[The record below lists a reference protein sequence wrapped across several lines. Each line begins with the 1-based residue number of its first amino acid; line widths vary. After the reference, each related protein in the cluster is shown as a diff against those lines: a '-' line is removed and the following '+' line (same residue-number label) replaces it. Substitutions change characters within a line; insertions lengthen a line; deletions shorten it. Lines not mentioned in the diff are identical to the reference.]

1 MLIYRF
7 SDKDDTSLRVG
18 KKHNFL
24 TLLIIYLFLTDSF
37 TGCDWSGN
45 TDEVTWD
52 CCSSSSPCWTF
63 EGDCDGDYDCIGHL
77 ICGSNNCFD
86 SFSSGA
92 DCCYDP
98 LGSKM
103 ILNQYVCSLITAGI
117 LKKDYPQKCL
127 QNLAGILK
135 KKLSYSEQYL
145 VIKIYDD
152 LFKNYLVFLVV
163 RRLFIGIEFVLKIFS
178 GYSLCK
184 VLKGLVP

>member
-1 MLIYRF
+1 MAQDSGLTIWAF
-7 SDKDDTSLRVG
+7 ESW
-18 KKHNFL
+18 KKAQVFYLAHNSS
-24 TLLIIYLFLTDSF
+24 FLTDSF

-52 CCSSSSPCWTF
+52 CCSSSSPCWIF

-145 VIKIYDD
+145 VIKISDD
-152 LFKNYLVFLVV
+152 LFKN
-163 RRLFIGIEFVLKIFS
+163 
-178 GYSLCK
+178 
-184 VLKGLVP
+184 

>member
-45 TDEVTWD
+45 TDETTWD
-52 CCSSSSPCWTF
+52 CCSSSSPCWLF
-63 EGDCDGDYDCIGHL
+63 EGDCDGDDDCIGHL

-86 SFSSGA
+86 SFSSTA

-98 LGSKM
+98 LGGKIIKM
-103 ILNQYVCSLITAGI
+103 FVFWSLQG
-117 LKKDYPQKCL
+117 
-127 QNLAGILK
+127 
-135 KKLSYSEQYL
+135 
-145 VIKIYDD
+145 
-152 LFKNYLVFLVV
+152 F
-163 RRLFIGIEFVLKIFS
+163 
-178 GYSLCK
+178 
-184 VLKGLVP
+184 